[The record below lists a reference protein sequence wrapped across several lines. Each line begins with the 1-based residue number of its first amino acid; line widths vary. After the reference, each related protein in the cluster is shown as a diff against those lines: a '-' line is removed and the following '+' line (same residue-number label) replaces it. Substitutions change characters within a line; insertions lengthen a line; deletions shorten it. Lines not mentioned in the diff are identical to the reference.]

1 MSQAIGGLTRNIAA
15 QQQQNV
21 GGPEARSG
29 APAELQGAHA
39 SPLRTFGRIL
49 AGIFTLG
56 ISEGIRAIIRHVKAG
71 EAPAPRDPAADLPP
85 APPRADIFNKS
96 IASEFQANNLPPD
109 FKAAVTEA
117 FDRMEA
123 RFGEDMFPKD
133 SKLRTSP
140 QTSLGFEVKDAL
152 RQTDEAITPQAFS
165 ALVEKKATYALLH
178 NVMTTHV
185 TDLCARIGYQKSP
198 SLLAGNFLGG
208 NPEIIA
214 AMDNIT
220 DKASLDHFMATTL
233 QRLEAS
239 VRHNHELHVSKT
251 QAQTDAIQTF
261 SRQTGLSEDTV
272 RQRINLG
279 DLDNRFTYLSVDIL
293 DGKRPLAGQEMRDA
307 FTQVAKT
314 FAERKAALYTSVD
327 TLDLPPDIRNSWKDS
342 VLTQNTLTKGDLFTT
357 WYGIS
362 RGVAVSESILP
373 ALNDGVGDRELL
385 GMLEVLGTQ
394 VRDAVMAH
402 YGQEGWAE
410 LGGDGQSDALFYTG
424 QATLAAHDELRQ
436 ALMDR
441 PELVDRLYQMAG
453 DDVAQGF
460 SSNTLAAAELRCGAQ
475 GAMLLLNS
483 VQRTE

>member
-1 MSQAIGGLTRNIAA
+1 MSQAIGGVTRNIAA

-71 EAPAPRDPAADLPP
+71 EAPAPRNPAADLPP

-140 QTSLGFEVKDAL
+140 QTSLGLEVRDTL

-165 ALVEKKATYALLH
+165 ALVEKKATSALLH
-178 NVMTTHV
+178 NVMTAHA
-185 TDLCARIGYQKSP
+185 TDLCDSIGFKKSP
-198 SLLAGNFLGG
+198 SLLAGNFLNGT
-208 NPEIIA
+208 PEIRA

-220 DKASLDHFMATTL
+220 DRASLDHFMATHL
-233 QRLEAS
+233 PRLEMS
-239 VRHNHELHVSKT
+239 IRLNQELDVARS
-251 QAQTDAIQTF
+251 QAEAAAIQTLA
-261 SRQTGLSEDTV
+261 QKTGLNEDTV
-272 RQRINLG
+272 RQRINLV
-279 DLDNRFTYLSVDIL
+279 DLDNRFTYLSADIL
-293 DGKRPLAGQEMRDA
+293 DGTRPLAGQEMRDA

-314 FAERKAALYTSVD
+314 FAERKAALYASVD
-327 TLDLPPDIRNSWKDS
+327 TLNLPQDINNAWKDA
-342 VLTQNTLTKGDLFTT
+342 VLTQNTLTKGDLYTT
-357 WYGIS
+357 WHGIS

-424 QATLAAHDELRQ
+424 QATLAAHDELRH
-436 ALMDR
+436 AFMDR
-441 PELVDRLYQMAG
+441 PELIDRLYQMAG

-460 SSNTLAAAELRCGAQ
+460 SSNTLAAAELRRGAQ
-475 GAMLLLNS
+475 GAMLLLNG